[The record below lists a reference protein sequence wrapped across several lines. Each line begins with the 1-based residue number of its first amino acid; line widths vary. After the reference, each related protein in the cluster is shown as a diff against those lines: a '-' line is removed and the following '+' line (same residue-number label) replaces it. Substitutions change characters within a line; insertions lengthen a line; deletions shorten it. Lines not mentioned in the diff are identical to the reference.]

1 MQFYELVR
9 ELAGLGKD
17 TGEAVFRKVN
27 DALQKYFMFLG
38 RVSMSFVVFLAFT
51 TVLFVF
57 GAAYGLRPVISLA
70 TFLGGVA
77 VFLWLLAIFPIV
89 WAVSKGFEWES
100 VRKAFEWIGVVTLW
114 IFFLSIY
121 FYLVSVPL
129 AAIPLVL
136 VLCAAMAIASVLFGV
151 GISTKFIALRLGI
164 VFTAMTVFF
173 VLTGLFPSSAG
184 GFGSLVTWL
193 DSKIGGTVTEVVK
206 PKPVV
211 YSSDLAFFDP
221 RTQKPLVW
229 YFRNENGEYE
239 LFNAEGFHP
248 RYGGKLEPIT
258 QDKVKE
264 VERLFQERSVE
275 IEKKRVAEEEKLAEE
290 KRLSDLE
297 SAVKDAQIKAV
308 EAAKVARAQSR
319 PGPQGPVG
327 PSGAPGPAGLSGTV
341 GQSGPRGLQGE
352 PGISWQP
359 VPKKLITIPSGTPLQ
374 VFLEQRISTE
384 KNQVG
389 EFFQTTLGQAIWAG
403 GTTIPLGTVLIGRII
418 ELERPG
424 RVRGTAL
431 IALTLNELRFGGVS
445 VSIKTAPFRVGDKG
459 SVAKDAVKIGAG
471 TAVGA
476 IVGAIFG
483 GKQGAAKGAAAGGG
497 ITTTETLVT
506 RGNEIEFSVEQKLEF
521 TLAEDAS
528 FEIEQ

>member
-352 PGISWQP
+352 
-359 VPKKLITIPSGTPLQ
+359 
-374 VFLEQRISTE
+374 
-384 KNQVG
+384 
-389 EFFQTTLGQAIWAG
+389 
-403 GTTIPLGTVLIGRII
+403 
-418 ELERPG
+418 
-424 RVRGTAL
+424 
-431 IALTLNELRFGGVS
+431 
-445 VSIKTAPFRVGDKG
+445 
-459 SVAKDAVKIGAG
+459 
-471 TAVGA
+471 
-476 IVGAIFG
+476 
-483 GKQGAAKGAAAGGG
+483 AAGAEKTDHHSKRDAASG
-497 ITTTETLVT
+497 
-506 RGNEIEFSVEQKLEF
+506 FS
-521 TLAEDAS
+521 
-528 FEIEQ
+528 